1 MLSTPS
7 PRSNLRIYDRL
18 RSAHIERLADMVPA
32 SMWYLD
38 TRADFDSSLIDP
50 DNPPRRMR
58 QRDVV
63 IQLARQ
69 SFDGIELNEPA
80 SLDLWPM
87 LLASTAAVRARDL
100 LTRHHTV
107 ITTYCIE
114 NAVTADKASDRWGLP
129 TWLAGLITRS
139 VVSALT
145 LGTNRMAFGT
155 AGSLT
160 AYEHM
165 TGHRLMRSRSRLF
178 EALPSPCPCLSA
190 HLETS
195 QHPAE
200 VLFLGSFLERK
211 GIRQTMAAW
220 DALREIRPTAHLRMI
235 GTGRLQAEVETWAR
249 GREDVTLEL
258 DPPRDRIHEV
268 LRDRPVVILLSQ
280 RVGTWREQIGLPVLE
295 GIAHGCEVV
304 TTTETGLADWLES
317 HGHSVVAPTT
327 PALGIAR
334 HIDGALDRRA
344 TRSGSLAELPAVD
357 QRIAADRWMFQA
369 ADES

>member
-1 MLSTPS
+1 
-7 PRSNLRIYDRL
+7 
-18 RSAHIERLADMVPA
+18 
-32 SMWYLD
+32 
-38 TRADFDSSLIDP
+38 
-50 DNPPRRMR
+50 
-58 QRDVV
+58 
-63 IQLARQ
+63 
-69 SFDGIELNEPA
+69 
-80 SLDLWPM
+80 
-87 LLASTAAVRARDL
+87 
-100 LTRHHTV
+100 
-107 ITTYCIE
+107 
-114 NAVTADKASDRWGLP
+114 
-129 TWLAGLITRS
+129 
-139 VVSALT
+139 
-145 LGTNRMAFGT
+145 
-155 AGSLT
+155 
-160 AYEHM
+160 
-165 TGHRLMRSRSRLF
+165 
-178 EALPSPCPCLSA
+178 
-190 HLETS
+190 
-195 QHPAE
+195 
-200 VLFLGSFLERK
+200 
-211 GIRQTMAAW
+211 
-220 DALREIRPTAHLRMI
+220 MI

-268 LRDRPVVILLSQ
+268 LRNRPVVILLSQ